1 MAVQNI
7 ATGKAEV
14 LPPGELKNK
23 DGKFDLLDDH
33 CLSCTAKEVDERV
46 LWLHGAPPC
55 HTFTF
60 ARRTDKHGKVPILRD
75 PDHPEGWG
83 QPEVEE
89 ANALAERM
97 AALAEQCYKR
107 GGFFSIE
114 NQEDSY
120 TRQLES
126 YRRRARLPEARP
138 TMVNPRAHGG
148 QHFKPIAISTNAPW
162 KSAEARRC

>member
-1 MAVQNI
+1 MPPTSPSNAENTEAKEADKGEHGQRNGQGQEEKKGEEKVPGRPARQWKKRRGFLELFAGLAGLTMAVQNI

-60 ARRTDKHGKVPILRD
+60 ARRTDKHGKVPILQD
-75 PDHPEGWG
+75 PDHPE
-83 QPEVEE
+83 
-89 ANALAERM
+89 
-97 AALAEQCYKR
+97 
-107 GGFFSIE
+107 S
-114 NQEDSY
+114 
-120 TRQLES
+120 
-126 YRRRARLPEARP
+126 
-138 TMVNPRAHGG
+138 
-148 QHFKPIAISTNAPW
+148 
-162 KSAEARRC
+162 